1 MTSQIIISTAE
12 ELEALDPDTV
22 IETVDRARV
31 SASLAHRL
39 SDLHVPAVV
48 IATGAQVR
56 AARKALEEAV

>member
-1 MTSQIIISTAE
+1 MTHHIVLTPE

-31 SASLAHRL
+31 SASFARRW

-48 IATGAQVR
+48 LATGDHVR
-56 AARKALEEAV
+56 AARKALGES